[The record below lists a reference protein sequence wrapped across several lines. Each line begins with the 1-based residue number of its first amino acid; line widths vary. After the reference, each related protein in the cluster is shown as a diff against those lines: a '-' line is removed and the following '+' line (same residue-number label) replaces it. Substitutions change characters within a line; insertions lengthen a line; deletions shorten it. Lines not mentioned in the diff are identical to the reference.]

1 MKKLQLLTL
10 SSITILSILMGG
22 TFSSCASGTS
32 SSASSS
38 SESTSSNAPSSSSS
52 SSSSSSE
59 VIDGHFDMW
68 TDTQKALM
76 EKYCGEVLPYPV
88 GLVDENLKVEEI
100 TNDDYSYLQI
110 SDTSSS
116 FTLKDYYKS
125 VESFGWNT
133 IKGYNGEAA
142 QLNGETEYYEIT
154 KKASV
159 RNKGYELIY
168 FHAEEE
174 KDEEGNV
181 TSTAGNILR
190 CHNDLV
196 SFESADTEYS
206 EDNLTDMQYATTTT
220 SLPFLKMGGQNQIG
234 ITDANT
240 FVVID
245 YYVYDY
251 SKDNVDILIDNGFTL
266 DDELSKEYNSYI
278 LHKTLEDGSTIDA
291 QIYYF
296 QGNNAYFTYSPNT
309 YEGEAWPSDLVAQIK
324 AKTGVEVPQFEI
336 AEGGKYYAYEK
347 NGEYYIYTLSLK
359 DGYDYE
365 YYGEV
370 ELQNPALTWNEKISF
385 SYMFLSNDDYE
396 NVGYLVSITTSEAQS
411 TFVTSWPTDLIS
423 STITDVLKV
432 NDITLPTFNED
443 FLPHK
448 EMNIKYTL
456 KGQDYY
462 EKYYLAYLE
471 DITSFPEDYNLSEDA
486 TEEQIEAK
494 AKELA
499 LLEMGLSLSVYDENG
514 AFYNAYAET
523 FRSLGWYENYTYEDD
538 LYFEDPTGALMVTF
552 TMTQDPNW
560 DYAGKTTVTFSI
572 GSGEVHTPEFYFES
586 EEVSVGIGYN
596 STLTVYK
603 SMLPYEVTYSSSDET
618 GNITVDEE
626 GKVSVKEGTPEG
638 TTATITATISIP
650 GEEPLTTSCEVTA
663 ITLKGYTSEKTSEA
677 IKDLLDG
684 AGYAYNASEKVNE
697 WDETQYNIDVNLGS
711 ATVEEAKGFVT
722 EALIPEDFEVLK
734 ETNEDGDEVDS
745 TWYEDQY
752 LIDEE
757 NDISV
762 ECESIVYSVDNPI
775 DLWLDYGFSYGVII
789 RYHVYAQDGA
799 THLVIEVLNY

>member
-22 TFSSCASGTS
+22 TFSSCSGGTS
-32 SSASSS
+32 SSVSSS
-38 SESTSSNAPSSSSS
+38 SESSSVTPSSSSS

-68 TDTQKALM
+68 TDAQKALM

-88 GLVDENLKVEEI
+88 GLVDENLIVEEI
-100 TNDDYSYLQI
+100 TSDDYSYLQI

-125 VESFGWNT
+125 VEKFGWNT

-142 QLNGETEYYEIT
+142 QLNGDTEYYEIT

-251 SKDNVDILIDNGFTL
+251 SKDNADILIENGFTL

-309 YEGEAWPSDLVAQIK
+309 YEGEAWPSELVAQIK

-336 AEGGKYYAYEK
+336 AD
-347 NGEYYIYTLSLK
+347 GE
-359 DGYDYE
+359 
-365 YYGEV
+365 
-370 ELQNPALTWNEKISF
+370 N
-385 SYMFLSNDDYE
+385 
-396 NVGYLVSITTSEAQS
+396 
-411 TFVTSWPTDLIS
+411 
-423 STITDVLKV
+423 
-432 NDITLPTFNED
+432 ITLM
-443 FLPHK
+443 K
-448 EMNIKYTL
+448 RMVNIIFIL
-456 KGQDYY
+456 
-462 EKYYLAYLE
+462 
-471 DITSFPEDYNLSEDA
+471 F
-486 TEEQIEAK
+486 
-494 AKELA
+494 
-499 LLEMGLSLSVYDENG
+499 
-514 AFYNAYAET
+514 
-523 FRSLGWYENYTYEDD
+523 
-538 LYFEDPTGALMVTF
+538 
-552 TMTQDPNW
+552 
-560 DYAGKTTVTFSI
+560 
-572 GSGEVHTPEFYFES
+572 H
-586 EEVSVGIGYN
+586 
-596 STLTVYK
+596 
-603 SMLPYEVTYSSSDET
+603 
-618 GNITVDEE
+618 
-626 GKVSVKEGTPEG
+626 
-638 TTATITATISIP
+638 
-650 GEEPLTTSCEVTA
+650 
-663 ITLKGYTSEKTSEA
+663 
-677 IKDLLDG
+677 
-684 AGYAYNASEKVNE
+684 
-697 WDETQYNIDVNLGS
+697 
-711 ATVEEAKGFVT
+711 
-722 EALIPEDFEVLK
+722 
-734 ETNEDGDEVDS
+734 
-745 TWYEDQY
+745 
-752 LIDEE
+752 
-757 NDISV
+757 
-762 ECESIVYSVDNPI
+762 
-775 DLWLDYGFSYGVII
+775 
-789 RYHVYAQDGA
+789 
-799 THLVIEVLNY
+799 

>member
-32 SSASSS
+32 SSVSSS
-38 SESTSSNAPSSSSS
+38 SESTSSNAPSS

-88 GLVDENLKVEEI
+88 GLVDENLQVEEI
-100 TNDDYSYLQI
+100 TSDDYSYLQI

-251 SKDNVDILIDNGFTL
+251 SKDNADILIDNGFTL
-266 DDELSKEYNSYI
+266 DDELSKKYNSYI

-309 YEGEAWPSDLVAQIK
+309 YEGEAWPSKLVAQIK

-432 NDITLPTFNED
+432 NDITLPTFSED

-499 LLEMGLSLSVYDENG
+499 LQEMGLSLSVYDENG
-514 AFYNAYAET
+514 AFYNAYAEA

-572 GSGEVHTPEFYFES
+572 GLGEVHTPEFYFES

-603 SMLPYEVTYSSSDET
+603 SMLPYEVTYSSSDTT

-650 GEEPLTTSCEVTA
+650 GEEPLTTTCEVTA

-711 ATVEEAKGFVT
+711 ATVEEVKGFVT
-722 EALIPEDFEVLK
+722 EALIPDDFEVLK

-752 LIDEE
+752 VIDEE

-799 THLVIEVLNY
+799 THLVIEVLNF